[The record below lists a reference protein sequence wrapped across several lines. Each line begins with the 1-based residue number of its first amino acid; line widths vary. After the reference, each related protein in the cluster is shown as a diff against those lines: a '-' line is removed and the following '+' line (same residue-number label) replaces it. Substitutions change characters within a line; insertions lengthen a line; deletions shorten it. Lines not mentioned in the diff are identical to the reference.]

1 MIFCS
6 LTAVLPLH
14 ARVPAF
20 VRGMVVDSISG
31 EPVSFAS
38 VQYENT
44 STGTAT
50 DIDGYFSLKYIS
62 DHSRIKVSSVGYQ
75 TKTEK
80 LDSIETGEMLVIRLN
95 PSTIGLTEVVVKPTA
110 RRYSRKE
117 NPAVELMKQVI
128 ARKEQNRMKNAP
140 ELQYEQYDKLTL
152 YWDNFRM
159 NSRLLKKNFGFI
171 ENHLDTSIFTG
182 KPVLTLSMRE
192 ALTEIRRT
200 EPTGNIEKNVIARR
214 SVGAEETFNDGSMDI
229 FLAQVFQEVDIY
241 DDNIEV
247 LLNKFV
253 SPTSASLATL
263 YYKFYIQDTVM
274 VDNMRCVNVAFFP
287 FNPESY
293 SFNGN
298 LHIAID
304 DNFAIKRADL
314 TMPKNL
320 NINFLENLR
329 VIQHFNI
336 QENGQWKNEKED
348 VYANFSMG
356 DLFTKV
362 YAHQVRSY
370 RHDDDNEIVF
380 ADRTLEKQDSTF
392 WNERRHLTL
401 KDAEADLPKLMDELQ
416 AVPMYRRF
424 EKFLEIVTTGYI
436 KTSNERKAKSKIDI
450 GQVYSL
456 YGKNPIEG
464 VRLRLGMTTTAH
476 LHPRLFFSGYVAY
489 GFSDRKWK
497 YSATASYSFIEKEN
511 YLKEFPRN
519 DISFTSEYDLYSLG
533 MQMNDGNKDNLFVAM
548 GTAGIAN
555 RSYQR
560 RQKLTYTIDW
570 ISGFGISA
578 WWKHTKDTPAGA
590 LEYQLQKSENE
601 VVTIPGYS
609 LSKVGLE
616 ISFSP
621 GMKEYGANRAG
632 RESKVNFINDNVRLK
647 LMHEYAYRG
656 FSGGDYT
663 YHQSQAS
670 ASKRIW
676 LSSFG
681 HIDTHLSAGKV
692 WNQVPFPLLAS
703 PEVNPSIFI
712 EKNRFHLIQPFE
724 FVSDEYMALHAG
736 YFLKGWILNR
746 IPLLKKLQ
754 LREVVTFSSYYGN
767 LTDKNN
773 LAKTYGLFIFPE
785 SAHPMQNSLYMEGS
799 VGIENIFKV
808 FRVDYFRR
816 FTHLELPGA
825 KKQGIKIGFRFAF

>member
-1 MIFCS
+1 
-6 LTAVLPLH
+6 
-14 ARVPAF
+14 
-20 VRGMVVDSISG
+20 
-31 EPVSFAS
+31 
-38 VQYENT
+38 
-44 STGTAT
+44 
-50 DIDGYFSLKYIS
+50 
-62 DHSRIKVSSVGYQ
+62 
-75 TKTEK
+75 
-80 LDSIETGEMLVIRLN
+80 
-95 PSTIGLTEVVVKPTA
+95 
-110 RRYSRKE
+110 
-117 NPAVELMKQVI
+117 
-128 ARKEQNRMKNAP
+128 
-140 ELQYEQYDKLTL
+140 
-152 YWDNFRM
+152 
-159 NSRLLKKNFGFI
+159 
-171 ENHLDTSIFTG
+171 TG
-182 KPVLTLSMRE
+182 KQVLTLSMRE
-192 ALTEIRRT
+192 VLTDVRQT
-200 EPTGNIEKNVIARR
+200 EPYAQIQKNLLAKR
-214 SVGAEETFNDGSMDI
+214 SVGAEETFNDGSMDV
-229 FLAQVFQEVDIY
+229 FLAQVFREVDIY
-241 DDNIEV
+241 DDDIEV

-263 YYKFYIQDTVM
+263 YYKFHIQDTVM
-274 VDNMRCVNVAFFP
+274 VDNIRCVNLAFFP

-304 DNFAIKRADL
+304 NNFAIKRADL
-314 TMPKNL
+314 SMPKNL
-320 NINFLENLR
+320 NINFLENFR
-329 VIQHFNI
+329 VIQHFNM

-370 RHDDDNEIVF
+370 RHDYNSDISSTHQPLD
-380 ADRTLEKQDSTF
+380 KQNSAF
-392 WNERRHLTL
+392 WDEHRHLAL
-401 KDAEADLPKLMDELQ
+401 KNAEVKLPKLMDELQ
-416 AVPMYRRF
+416 NVPMYRRF
-424 EKFLEIVTTGYI
+424 EKFLEIIITGYI
-436 KTSNERKAKSKIDI
+436 KTSNERKTKSKIDI
-450 GQVYSL
+450 GQMYSL

-464 VRLRLGMTTTAH
+464 ARLRLGMTTTAH
-476 LHPRLFFSGYVAY
+476 LHPRLFFSGYSAY
-489 GFSDRKWK
+489 GFADQKWK

-511 YLKEFPRN
+511 YLQKFPRN

-555 RSYQR
+555 RSYQN
-560 RQKLTYTIDW
+560 RQKLTYTVDW
-570 ISGFGISA
+570 ESGIGVSA

-590 LEYQLQKSENE
+590 LEYRLQKNANE
-601 VVTIPGYS
+601 VVPISGYS

-616 ISFSP
+616 VSFSP

-632 RESKVNFINDNVRLK
+632 RNSKVNFINDNIRLK

-656 FSGGDYT
+656 FSGGDYA

-670 ASKRIW
+670 ASKRFW

-681 HIDTHLSAGKV
+681 HIDAHLSAGKI

-724 FVSDEYMALHAG
+724 FVSDEYLALHVG

-754 LREVVTFSSYYGN
+754 LREVATFSGYYGN

-773 LAKTYGLFIFPE
+773 PTKTYGLFIFPE
-785 SAHPMQNSLYMEGS
+785 AAQSMQNSLYMEGS

-816 FTHLELPGA
+816 FTHLDLPGA
-825 KKQGIKIGFRFAF
+825 PKQGIKIGFRFAF